1 MKKKDL
7 DDAVRR
13 VFRRHEFCA
22 VYVAGPSEVVP
33 RKMGDNRGGR
43 PIKLGITRA
52 LEDTISSHLDGAS
65 AYYEQR
71 VLFRVWVQSFP
82 VARKL
87 EGLVIQALGVNA
99 EGLRKAFW
107 DMGADFQLEFFEMEI
122 HTIAQCN
129 GIKTWDD
136 DSLFFD
142 LAHEVKREF
151 AKKGKVS
158 A

>member
-1 MKKKDL
+1 MSKKAI

-13 VFRRHEFCA
+13 VFRRHEYCA
-22 VYVAGPSEVVP
+22 VYVAGPNDVVP

-71 VLFRVWVQSFP
+71 VLFRVWVKSFP
-82 VARKL
+82 IARRL
-87 EGLVIQALGVNA
+87 EGLVIEALGVNA

-107 DMGADFQLEFFEMEI
+107 DMGPEFQREFFEMEI

-129 GIKTWDD
+129 GIETWDD
-136 DSLFFD
+136 DSLFYD
-142 LAHEVKREF
+142 LAREVKREF
-151 AKKGKVS
+151 ARKGK
-158 A
+158 AA